1 MIRQL
6 RMTKRRH
13 TTMITARRPRHA
25 VAQSGG
31 FSLIEV
37 LLAVVLVGIL
47 SSVVVIRLGSQ
58 SIGNPGAQAMARRLA
73 LDLQHA
79 RSLAITE
86 RVNHYVGFDANGSSL
101 QGYTIYRTASPSD
114 IAVEAYRS
122 FNRGVTAT
130 GSTTRAEFSPT
141 GAALSGYSFQVSGPS
156 ENHSVTVIAATG
168 LTMVSQS

>member
-1 MIRQL
+1 MIPQL
-6 RMTKRRH
+6 RMTERPH
-13 TTMITARRPRHA
+13 TMTTARGTRHDAGRPA
-25 VAQSGG
+25 ALT
-31 FSLIEV
+31 LIEV
-37 LLAVVLVGIL
+37 LLAAVLLGIL
-47 SSVVVIRLGSQ
+47 SSVVLIRLGSQ

-114 IAVEAYRS
+114 IAVEEYRS

-130 GSTTRAEFSPT
+130 GNTTRAEFNPT

-156 ENHSVTVIAATG
+156 ENHTVTVIAATG
-168 LTMVSQS
+168 LTTTSSP